1 MFPRKT
7 VVGFPAAKLLY
18 YILIDNTSDYTFFPK
33 KYLFLPKV
41 HFYYTF
47 SRYICIMKVMTVSK
61 IKALSRKPVVSVQGD
76 DFCII
81 DRMLYDDRSTR
92 LSFPCRVD
100 GLVCLYCMDGA
111 LSISVGMENYCVEK
125 DCFIICLPGDIVE
138 MKFLHEN
145 HMVKVS
151 VMALSNR
158 LLSEMEFD
166 LPKSRMV
173 FMNRMVRTNLRY
185 RTMIGHFRNLF
196 RSVITTPHEDSIK
209 SMSYILR
216 SMNIEIANLWTT
228 LVHTPARNE
237 IRSSVLVDQFVN
249 LVAMHHMQHR
259 DVAFYA
265 SQLSLSVKYLSTTV
279 KSVSGRSAT
288 QWIIFYVIL
297 EAKYYLKHSNLTI
310 KSIAYD
316 LHFRNQMDFY
326 RYFLRHTGITPT
338 QYRRQPITENIPD
351 TNLSSWHI
359 QSQ

>member
-1 MFPRKT
+1 
-7 VVGFPAAKLLY
+7 V
-18 YILIDNTSDYTFFPK
+18 
-33 KYLFLPKV
+33 FLPNK
-41 HFYYTF
+41 HFHYTF

-61 IKALSRKPVVSVQGD
+61 IKTLSRKPVVLMQGD

-81 DRMLYDDRSTR
+81 DGMLYDDNSTR

-100 GLVCLYCMDGA
+100 GLVCLYCLDGA
-111 LSISVGMENYCVEK
+111 LGISVGMEKYCVEK

-138 MKFLHEN
+138 MKFLQDTR
-145 HMVKVS
+145 MVKVS

-158 LLSEMEFD
+158 LLAEMEFD

-173 FMNRMVRTNLRY
+173 FMNRMVHTNLRY
-185 RTMIGHFRNLF
+185 RTLIGHFRNLF

-228 LVHTPARNE
+228 LGHTPSRNE
-237 IRSSVLVDQFVN
+237 IHSSVLVDQFVN
-249 LVAMHHMQHR
+249 LVAMHHTQHR

-265 SQLSLSVKYLSTTV
+265 SQLSLSVKYLSTAV
-279 KSVSGRSAT
+279 KAVSGRSAT

-297 EAKYYLKHSNLTI
+297 EAKYYLKQSNLTI

-338 QYRRQPITENIPD
+338 QYRRQPLPE
-351 TNLSSWHI
+351 HI
-359 QSQ
+359 ADLEEPI